1 MDPGDAAGA
10 STGTRDDFPGRQ
22 WLGEHLK
29 GSPSHASNV
38 PCAWRQSLPGISVSC
53 LRGQGRARHEAG
65 TRECVLYAPD
75 GRREGGRQGEEMK
88 DRWTGGRQMRD
99 GWMEGWKRDGRTVTE
114 RSRGE
119 VCSKRLGVSTQSQ
132 AQNPMRRG
140 SLVPSL
146 NHRSGSSP
154 EPRPPDSILSNYPGT
169 HPQASQGPERIS
181 APSSLPLLPGPTQ
194 A

>member
-99 GWMEGWKRDGRTVTE
+99 GWMEGWKRDGRTVIE

-119 VCSKRLGVSTQSQ
+119 VCSKRAGGVH
-132 AQNPMRRG
+132 PK
-140 SLVPSL
+140 P
-146 NHRSGSSP
+146 SP
-154 EPRPPDSILSNYPGT
+154 ES
-169 HPQASQGPERIS
+169 HEER
-181 APSSLPLLPGPTQ
+181 LPGPQPEPQEWFLPRTPAPRLHPQ
-194 A
+194 QLSWYPPSGFPRT